1 MSLRQ
6 HCTQD
11 HGGRLRLSCLR
22 LEHLFTRAEK
32 GDKARKMC
40 ATDIGNSILLKVY
53 TRHHLLNIKAHR
65 ILYSFNRRTSQAQT
79 WWAPRIN
86 NFNQLEKKKKGQ
98 LCWWQFFLF
107 QGTTTSKTN
116 WTVRK
121 CLFDQSL
128 LAKNHS
134 LHFPFRQKCFET
146 SRHLTFY
153 RLYPENF
160 FCLFFQTG
168 VIALIEYK
176 TKHKLNNI
184 YFLHLKT
191 LVRSK
196 ECRCDKSF
204 LHIFIRE

>member
-65 ILYSFNRRTSQAQT
+65 ILYSFYRRTSQAQT

-86 NFNQLEKKKKGQ
+86 NFNQLEKKKKGTALLMTIFSISRNHYLKNKLDGKKMFIRPKLISKKPQ
-98 LCWWQFFLF
+98 LTFPFSAEMFRDFQAPHVLPAVPRKLFLF
-107 QGTTTSKTN
+107 VFSDWCYCTHWIQNKT
-116 WTVRK
+116 
-121 CLFDQSL
+121 
-128 LAKNHS
+128 
-134 LHFPFRQKCFET
+134 
-146 SRHLTFY
+146 
-153 RLYPENF
+153 
-160 FCLFFQTG
+160 QT
-168 VIALIEYK
+168 K
-176 TKHKLNNI
+176 
-184 YFLHLKT
+184 
-191 LVRSK
+191 
-196 ECRCDKSF
+196 
-204 LHIFIRE
+204 